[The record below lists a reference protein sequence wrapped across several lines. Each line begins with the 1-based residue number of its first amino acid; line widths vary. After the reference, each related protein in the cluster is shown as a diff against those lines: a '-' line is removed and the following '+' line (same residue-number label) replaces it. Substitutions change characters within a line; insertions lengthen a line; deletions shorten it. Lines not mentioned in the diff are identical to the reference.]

1 VKEVIASL
9 KGGKAITSF
18 ILEIELTTDTEYAVG
33 TGEGILNLRIGSID
47 AIVVGIVGLEVGSLD
62 CHNLRELVV
71 ETETD
76 AIAVDNERDVVD
88 VLVGDTI
95 AGDLSTGREG

>member
-1 VKEVIASL
+1 MKEVIASL
-9 KGGKAITSF
+9 KGGKAITSLF
-18 ILEIELTTDTEYAVG
+18 LEIELTTDTEYAIG
-33 TGEGILNLRIGSID
+33 TGEGILNLRIGCID

-88 VLVGDTI
+88 
-95 AGDLSTGREG
+95 R